1 MKNEKFLN
9 NSGTSSLLALSY
21 PAAMLLFGSLDKK
34 AAVCDAFWFSQ
45 LSFNLHQ
52 CLVLCRNPVELC

>member
-9 NSGTSSLLALSY
+9 NSGTSCLLALSY

-34 AAVCDAFWFSQ
+34 RQSLTAFWFS
-45 LSFNLHQ
+45 
-52 CLVLCRNPVELC
+52 

>member
-9 NSGTSSLLALSY
+9 NSGTSCLLALSY

-34 AAVCDAFWFSQ
+34 AAVCDAFW
-45 LSFNLHQ
+45 LS
-52 CLVLCRNPVELC
+52 